1 MATLS
6 ELVEVIA
13 KVEGVDRARVGWV
26 GRSLREAGLVTKHGR
41 GTSAAQMEWS
51 DAANM
56 LIAVN
61 ATRNAGD
68 AARAASAFR
77 RFRPDPYPYQISEM
91 SRDFTLGE
99 AIEQL
104 LVAAGTSK
112 PPTPFLGTTDYYDLL
127 DAFETGQVHL
137 ELRFKTST
145 PSALLRIAQP
155 LDGAIPEVTAL
166 ALLTVHF
173 SPRKA
178 RDPPNTRK
186 DERGDRV
193 EETTIGYRTLREV
206 GGLIRSHGS

>member
-13 KVEGVDRARVGWV
+13 KVEGVDHARVGWI
-26 GRSLREAGLVTKHGR
+26 GRSLREAGLVTKRGR

-61 ATRNAGD
+61 ATRNTAE

-77 RFRPDPYPYQISEM
+77 RFRPDQYPYQISEM

-145 PSALLRIAQP
+145 PSALLRIAEP
-155 LDGAIPEVTAL
+155 LDEAIPEVTAP
-166 ALLTVHF
+166 ALLAVHF

-178 RDPPNTRK
+178 RDPPNTRN
-186 DERGDRV
+186 DEGGDRV
-193 EETTIGYRTLREV
+193 EETTIGFRTLSAV
-206 GGLIRSHGS
+206 GKLIRS